1 MAATL
6 ALHSTA
12 PLKTGKWLLS
22 DLPSVPSNG
31 LNVFSCFHCGGGSS
45 MGYKLAGCN
54 VLGGVEIDPKIMELY
69 RVNHHP
75 KHSYL
80 MAVGKFNE
88 IPVDTLPEELRNLDI
103 LDGSPP
109 CSSFS
114 MAGARE
120 KKWGSEHA
128 FREGQAVQRLDDLF
142 FDFIQTAKNLQPK
155 IVVAE
160 NVKGL
165 IIGNAKGYVKEIFK
179 AFSNANYDCQLFL
192 LNAAKMGVPQRRE
205 RTFFLARRKDLNLP
219 QIKLNFD
226 EPVITLRDALDPIK
240 SQEKITWLTPE
251 TKKLWD
257 KVSPGYPLSKAHP
270 KGHRFNA
277 VKANPY
283 KPANTVPASGDGTPI
298 HWAEP
303 RRFTASELIR
313 VQSFPD
319 DYNFNNLSPSYVMGM
334 SVPPFMTQR
343 VADQIV
349 KQWLGVV

>member
-1 MAATL
+1 MTATL

-22 DLPSVPSNG
+22 DLPFVPSNG
-31 LNVFSCFHCGGGSS
+31 LSVFSCFHCGGGSS

-80 MAVGKFNE
+80 MAVSKFNK
-88 IPVDTLPEELRNLDI
+88 IPVDTLPKELRNLDI

-114 MAGARE
+114 TAGARE

-179 AFSNANYDCQLFL
+179 EFSNANYDCQLFL
-192 LNAAKMGVPQRRE
+192 LNAVKMGVPQRRE

-226 EPVITLRDALDPIK
+226 EPIVSLRQALEGTSSNGAKPLSPK
-240 SQEKITWLTPE
+240 AL
-251 TKKLWD
+251 KLWKNTIPGEDFAKAAKGSWFTWNRLSWAKPTPTLVSGSPPSHPD
-257 KVSPGYPLSKAHP
+257 KPRHLSH
-270 KGHRFNA
+270 
-277 VKANPY
+277 
-283 KPANTVPASGDGTPI
+283 
-298 HWAEP
+298 
-303 RRFTASELIR
+303 SETIR
-313 VQSFPD
+313 IQAFPD
-319 DYNFNNLSPSYVMGM
+319 DYNFNNIDANYVCGM

-343 VADQIV
+343 VADQII

>member
-1 MAATL
+1 MI
-6 ALHSTA
+6 A
-12 PLKTGKWLLS
+12 PLLTGAWLLS
-22 DLPSVPSNG
+22 DLPFVPSNG

-69 RVNHHP
+69 RVNHNP

-80 MAVGKFNE
+80 MAVSDFNK
-88 IPVDTLPEELRNLDI
+88 IPVATLPEPLLNLDI

-114 MAGARE
+114 MAGSRE

-128 FREGQAVQRLDDLF
+128 FREGQAIQRLDDLF

-155 IVVAE
+155 VVVAE

-165 IIGNAKGYVKEIFK
+165 VIGNAKGYVKEIFK
-179 AFSNANYDCQLFL
+179 AFSDAGYDCQLFL

-205 RTFFLARRKDLNLP
+205 RTFFLARRKDLKLP
-219 QIKLNFD
+219 QIKLNFN
-226 EPVITLRDALDPIK
+226 EPIITLRDAIDPVK
-240 SQEKITWLTPE
+240 LAGKITWLTPE
-251 TKKLWD
+251 TKKLWEQ
-257 KVSPGYPLSKAHP
+257 VQPGQALSKAHP

-277 VKANPY
+277 VKANPH

-303 RRFTASELIR
+303 RRLVASELIR

-319 DYNFNNLSPSYVMGM
+319 DYNFNNLSPGYVMGM

-343 VADQIV
+343 LAHQIAQ
-349 KQWLGVV
+349 QWFEVV